1 MIVSAAQLI
10 STSGMGLRM
19 NDCEFMLTKLFK
31 LMVLIHMQFES
42 QWLEVVVAP
51 NDFIVNIF
59 KRFQALKINC
69 NTSKSCF
76 RVKLGNWGPW
86 GLRTLGFIHL

>member
-42 QWLEVVVAP
+42 
-51 NDFIVNIF
+51 
-59 KRFQALKINC
+59 
-69 NTSKSCF
+69 
-76 RVKLGNWGPW
+76 
-86 GLRTLGFIHL
+86 